1 MKWAAPNRTWQ
12 PRPVL
17 ATSPRASLTGKKAQ
31 KRTDKSGK
39 FVMVFNSNVLRFD
52 RTKDSVRLSS
62 VGSVFRV
69 SRFFGQ
75 AVLFLINILT
85 ICL

>member
-12 PRPVL
+12 LRPVP

-39 FVMVFNSNVLRFD
+39 FVMGSSDSKGLETLSALLR
-52 RTKDSVRLSS
+52 
-62 VGSVFRV
+62 
-69 SRFFGQ
+69 
-75 AVLFLINILT
+75 
-85 ICL
+85 